1 MRIYETIILRINFEI
16 IINTTK
22 IIFIYDLV
30 EGYGVRQHNYNN
42 ITAFLIIIFQIRTT
56 ATFNKVILYNFTNK

>member
-16 IINTTK
+16 IV
-22 IIFIYDLV
+22 IYDLV

-56 ATFNKVILYNFTNK
+56 TTFNKVILYNFTNK

>member
-1 MRIYETIILRINFEI
+1 VRIYETIILRINFEI
-16 IINTTK
+16 IV
-22 IIFIYDLV
+22 IYDLV

-56 ATFNKVILYNFTNK
+56 TTFNKVILYNFTNK